1 MNLQR
6 ILTEIDNLS
15 PAEQLLVKEKIE
27 TNMAEKKF
35 FEERNACIKT
45 ETDSPSYHQS
55 KITEF
60 EELVKEAGGS
70 VGKRGTPKNQNG
82 TITTCTCFKVP
93 KGTGK
98 LLHQVD

>member
-1 MNLQR
+1 MNLQS

-27 TNMAEKKF
+27 TNMADKSF